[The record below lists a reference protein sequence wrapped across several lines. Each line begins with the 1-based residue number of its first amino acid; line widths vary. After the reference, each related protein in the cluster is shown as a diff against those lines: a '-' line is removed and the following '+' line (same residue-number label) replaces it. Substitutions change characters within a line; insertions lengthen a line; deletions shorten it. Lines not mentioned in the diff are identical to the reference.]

1 MPAHRR
7 ARAEAS
13 RRSHAGGPARRRHTA
28 GWALGACDPQ
38 RRAMRAAARAL
49 RQDFRSSCSR
59 PLAMPISL
67 TTSAVSQAVV
77 ARAWE
82 AERNSWPT
90 LRQECG
96 VPFALSPRARAPSSE
111 RRSATPRMR
120 WNTPRGAA
128 GPPPG
133 APQRRA
139 RSSSRREILAL
150 HVLAASLTSL
160 PPPQPALGR
169 VDMHMHMHSARAYG
183 PPACRTHLRRR
194 AACPVAPLLH
204 PRRTP
209 ASAYCGT
216 VAPQAL
222 GRTTPLV
229 GDSADQ
235 PPAGTTLGL
244 GLGFGFGL
252 GY

>member
-1 MPAHRR
+1 
-7 ARAEAS
+7 
-13 RRSHAGGPARRRHTA
+13 
-28 GWALGACDPQ
+28 
-38 RRAMRAAARAL
+38 
-49 RQDFRSSCSR
+49 
-59 PLAMPISL
+59 
-67 TTSAVSQAVV
+67 
-77 ARAWE
+77 
-82 AERNSWPT
+82 
-90 LRQECG
+90 
-96 VPFALSPRARAPSSE
+96 
-111 RRSATPRMR
+111 MR
-120 WNTPRGAA
+120 WNTPPGAA

-169 VDMHMHMHSARAYG
+169 VDMHMCMCMSMHMCMCMCMHSARAYG

-235 PPAGTTLGL
+235 PPAGSSSSSSSSSSSGGSSGGSSVATCSVFSTVVRVACSA
-244 GLGFGFGL
+244 
-252 GY
+252 